1 MAGKEFTEYVI
12 DKATDVAYLD
22 EEMATELANLAGP
35 VSAFIDDAV
44 AAYREYILSLVAS
57 TDAA

>member
-12 DKATDVAYLD
+12 DKASDVAYLD
-22 EEMATELANLAGP
+22 EEMAVEIANLTGP

-44 AAYREYILSLVAS
+44 NTYREYLLGLVTSNDVA
-57 TDAA
+57 

>member
-12 DKATDVAYLD
+12 DKANDVAYLD
-22 EEMATELANLAGP
+22 EEIANELDSLTGSVNEFVDEA
-35 VSAFIDDAV
+35 VS
-44 AAYREYILSLVAS
+44 AYREFILGLVAS

>member
-12 DKATDVAYLD
+12 DKASDVAYLD
-22 EEMATELANLAGP
+22 EEMATELANLTGP

-44 AAYREYILSLVAS
+44 NTYREYLLGLVTSNDVA
-57 TDAA
+57 

>member
-12 DKATDVAYLD
+12 DKASDVAYLD
-22 EEMATELANLAGP
+22 EEMAVEIANLTGP

-44 AAYREYILSLVAS
+44 DAYREYLLGLVAS
-57 TDAA
+57 NDAA